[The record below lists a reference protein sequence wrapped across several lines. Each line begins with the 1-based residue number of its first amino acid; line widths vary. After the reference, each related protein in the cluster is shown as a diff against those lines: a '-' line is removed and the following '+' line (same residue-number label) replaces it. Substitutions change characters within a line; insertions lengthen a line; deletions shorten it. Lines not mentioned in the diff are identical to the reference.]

1 MLDEIRPH
9 LAELRVRLMKSAG
22 ALFVFFFVAFAFW
35 EPILNWI
42 MVPLKESL
50 SADSEVIAYKMG
62 EQFFVAVIV
71 SFFASLMVSLP
82 IIFYQLWAFVA
93 PGLYDNEKKLMIPFV
108 TSATFMFTVGAA
120 FAYFVVFPY
129 GFQYLVN
136 FGGNTIQAMISIGE
150 YLGFFLKL
158 IFGFG
163 MSFELPVFTFFLATL
178 GLIDD
183 QSLIG
188 FFRYAILIIFVFAA
202 LLTPP
207 DIMTQF
213 LMAGPL
219 ILLYG
224 FSIIIVRMGKPAPRH
239 AERKAEKKAEESST
253 EEA

>member
-1 MLDEIRPH
+1 
-9 LAELRVRLMKSAG
+9 
-22 ALFVFFFVAFAFW
+22 
-35 EPILNWI
+35 
-42 MVPLKESL
+42 
-50 SADSEVIAYKMG
+50 
-62 EQFFVAVIV
+62 
-71 SFFASLMVSLP
+71 
-82 IIFYQLWAFVA
+82 
-93 PGLYDNEKKLMIPFV
+93 
-108 TSATFMFTVGAA
+108 
-120 FAYFVVFPY
+120 
-129 GFQYLVN
+129 
-136 FGGNTIQAMISIGE
+136 MISIGE

-224 FSIIIVRMGKPAPRH
+224 FSIIIVRMVNPSPIH

>member
-1 MLDEIRPH
+1 MLEEIRPH
-9 LAELRVRLMKSAG
+9 LAELRVRLMKSA
-22 ALFVFFFVAFAFW
+22 ASLLVFFFVAFAFW
-35 EPILNWI
+35 EPLLQWI
-42 MVPLKESL
+42 MVPLRESL
-50 SADSEVIAYKMG
+50 AEGSEVIAYKMG

-71 SFFASLMVSLP
+71 SFFASLMISLP
-82 IIFYQLWAFVA
+82 VIFYQLWSFVA
-93 PGLYDNEKKLMIPFV
+93 PGLYENEKKMVIPFV
-108 TSATFMFTVGAA
+108 VSATFMFTMGAA

-136 FGGNTIQAMISIGE
+136 FGGQTIQGMISIGE

-163 MSFELPVFTFFLATL
+163 VSFELPVFAFFLASV

-188 FFRYAILIIFVFAA
+188 FFRYAVLIIFVFAA

-207 DIMTQF
+207 DILTQF

-219 ILLYG
+219 IILYG
-224 FSIIIVRMGKPAPRH
+224 VSILIVRMVNPAEPTNDS
-239 AERKAEKKAEESST
+239 EE
-253 EEA
+253 EQA